1 MLDLLDYTFMRLA
14 LGAAVVTGL
23 TAPAI
28 GTFLVQ
34 RRLALLGDGIGHV
47 ALTGVALGLLTGT
60 APLLTAVI
68 AATLGALAIELMR
81 TYARTSGDVALA
93 MLFYGGIAAGVMLIN
108 LAGDSAAT
116 LNSYLFGSIVTVTS
130 SDLTVVAIL
139 GGIVL
144 AIVLVA
150 TPQLFAVCQDEDH
163 ARVSGVPVR
172 LYGILIAVLA
182 AVTITVA
189 MRTVGLLLVS
199 ALMVVP
205 VAAAQQVARSFR
217 GTHLLAMALGLLAA
231 VGGVVA
237 SFEIDTQPGPT
248 IVLMAMAFFAV
259 LASARGIVSLTRR
272 WRRRPLESA

>member
-1 MLDLLDYTFMRLA
+1 MLELLDYPFMRLA
-14 LGAAVVTGL
+14 LAAAVVTGI

-60 APLLTAVI
+60 APLLTAVV
-68 AATLGALAIELMR
+68 AATLGALAIELLR
-81 TYARTSGDVALA
+81 AYARTSGDVALA
-93 MLFYGGIAAGVMLIN
+93 MLFYGGLAGGVMLIN
-108 LAGDSAAT
+108 LAGDSAAK
-116 LNSYLFGSIVTVTS
+116 LNSYLFGSIVTVDAS
-130 SDLTVVAIL
+130 ELTVVAIL
-139 GGIVL
+139 GALVL
-144 AIVLVA
+144 TVVAAA

-182 AVTITVA
+182 AITITVA

-217 GTHLLAMALGLLAA
+217 GTHLLAMALGLFAA
-231 VGGVVA
+231 VTGVVT

-248 IVLMAMAFFAV
+248 IVLTALASFAV
-259 LASARGIVSLTRR
+259 LAAARGALALTRR
-272 WRRRPLESA
+272 RKRRPLELG

>member
-1 MLDLLDYTFMRLA
+1 MLELLDYPFMRLA
-14 LGAAVVTGL
+14 LAAAVVTGI

-60 APLLTAVI
+60 APLLTAVV
-68 AATLGALAIELMR
+68 AATLGALAIELLR
-81 TYARTSGDVALA
+81 AYARTSGDVALA
-93 MLFYGGIAAGVMLIN
+93 MLFYGGLAGGVMLIN
-108 LAGDSAAT
+108 LAGDSAAK
-116 LNSYLFGSIVTVTS
+116 LNSYLFGSIVTVDAS
-130 SDLTVVAIL
+130 ELTVVAIL
-139 GGIVL
+139 GALVL
-144 AIVLVA
+144 AVVAVA
-150 TPQLFAVCQDEDH
+150 TPQLFAVCLDEDH

-182 AVTITVA
+182 AITITVA

-217 GTHLLAMALGLLAA
+217 GTHVLAMALGLFAA
-231 VGGVVA
+231 VAGVVT

-248 IVLMAMAFFAV
+248 IVLTALASFAV
-259 LASARGIVSLTRR
+259 LAAARGAIALTRR
-272 WRRRPLESA
+272 RKRRPLELG